1 MEALDNKYSIELE
14 SIKGVIQSSDLLST
28 FQENEEDED
37 YLAMRSEFEPTIE
50 HLYQRVAAE
59 NPLQLI
65 SFEIKLCDPGFEGL
79 YLSRVLGYTVLRG
92 EVDDYCRYKRPQDHF
107 KAVLLAICNSIN
119 FEYIKNRIGQTVQ
132 IGFGLSSDIW
142 ITHLIEQVPNKRVA
156 TFLQAQVLPKYRDAD
171 ERKQAYARYRRQ
183 FSEADFFSAEFPK
196 NPGEFKVLYSSLKRF
211 LLHRAH
217 YAQSNSSLI
226 PNIIALL
233 DNKELHYSKEY
244 AHILI
249 IFALFFNHEDKQA
262 WLVELFNRTR
272 KEYPG
277 FEEHYFEFLESLLNS
292 NVEVDQAADEKML
305 QILDTSIKDELT
317 KYYQLIEIVHTRGY
331 VHDDTIEAV
340 RNFYDQHEGLSTVN
354 ECLRRAILSHF
365 KRLMHNLPV
374 ESYTDYF
381 EFNKTFSLYMQLFN
395 NQQFN
400 QEVKK
405 LSMSYVQK
413 LLKRYTDKRGKDYQD
428 IKKFVSQTF
437 VEANFMNEK
446 QIVELFKT
454 RRRKKATT

>member
-14 SIKGVIQSSDLLST
+14 SIKGAIQSSDLLAT

-37 YLAMRSEFEPTIE
+37 FLAMRSEFEPAIE
-50 HLYQRVAAE
+50 HLYQRIAAE

-79 YLSRVLGYTVLRG
+79 YLSRILGYTVLRG
-92 EVDDYCRYKRPQDHF
+92 EVDDHSRYKRPQDHF
-107 KAVLLAICNSIN
+107 KVVLLAICNSSN
-119 FEYIKNRIGQTVQ
+119 FEYIKTRIGQTVQ

-156 TFLQAQVLPKYRDAD
+156 TFLHAQVLPKYRDAD
-171 ERKQAYARYRRQ
+171 ERKQAYVRYRRQ

-196 NPGEFKVLYSSLKRF
+196 NSSEFKVLYSSLKRF
-211 LLHRAH
+211 MLHRAYH
-217 YAQSNSSLI
+217 AQSNTSLL
-226 PNIIALL
+226 PNIVAML
-233 DNKELHYSKEY
+233 DNKDLQYSKEY
-244 AHILI
+244 VHILA
-249 IFALFFNHEDKQA
+249 IFALFFEHGDQQA
-262 WLVELFNRTR
+262 WLVDLFNRTR

-292 NVEVDQAADEKML
+292 NIEVDQAVDEKMI
-305 QILDTSIKDELT
+305 QILDSSIKDELA

-331 VHDDTIEAV
+331 VHDDTIDAV

-365 KRLMHNLPV
+365 KRLMLNLPV
-374 ESYTDYF
+374 ESYPDYF
-381 EFNKTFSLYMQLFN
+381 ELNKTFALYMQLFN

-413 LLKRYTDKRGKDYQD
+413 LQKHYTDKRGKDYQD
-428 IKKFVSQTF
+428 IKKFVAHTF
-437 VEANFMNEK
+437 VEMNFMTDK

-454 RRRKKATT
+454 RRRKKATA